1 MKILVTGGCG
11 FLGST
16 LASSCLDKKWD
27 VAVVDN
33 LSRFGSKSNLEWL
46 RSRGLNSFYQQD
58 VSDANGI
65 AEIVKTVKP
74 EAVFHLA
81 GQVAMT
87 TSIEDP
93 RKDFSTNTI
102 GTFNVLE
109 ALRLHSPSASF
120 IYSSTNKVYGDLE
133 DMTYRETP
141 TRYECEQAPRGFN
154 ESLRLQFASPYG
166 CSKGAADQY
175 VLDYARIYG
184 LNTVVFRHSSIF
196 GTRQFSTFDQGWV
209 GWFVGEF
216 LKRKASI
223 NALKEE
229 ITIAGN
235 GKQVRDVLFAGD
247 LVTCYHSALAN
258 ISKVRGEA
266 FNIGGGIENSISIL
280 ELFQWLG
287 QYLEVR
293 VNVKH
298 LAPRSSDQK
307 FFVADIAKAE
317 KKFGWKPTINREQGL
332 SKMVAWV
339 RETQK
344 QTKTQGS

>member
-1 MKILVTGGCG
+1 MKILITGGCG

-16 LASSCLDKKWD
+16 LASSCLEKNWS
-27 VAVVDN
+27 VVVVDN
-33 LSRFGSKSNLEWL
+33 LSRFGSKPNLEWL
-46 RSRGLNSFYQQD
+46 KSMGLTKFYQVD
-58 VSDANGI
+58 VSDADAI
-65 AEIVKTVKP
+65 ADLIRREQP

-87 TSIEDP
+87 TSIADP

-109 ALRLHSPSASF
+109 GLRLHCKTASL

-133 DMTYRETP
+133 EMTYRETAS
-141 TRYECEQAPRGFN
+141 RYECVEAPNGFDEN
-154 ESLRLQFASPYG
+154 LRLQFASPYG

-175 VLDYARIYG
+175 VLDYARMYG
-184 LNTVVFRHSSIF
+184 LKTVVFRHSSIF

-216 LKRKASI
+216 LRRANNPSSRG
-223 NALKEE
+223 EE
-229 ITIAGN
+229 ITVAGN

-258 ISKVRGEA
+258 IGRLGGEV
-266 FNIGGGIENSISIL
+266 FNIGGGIGNSISIL
-280 ELFQWLG
+280 ELFSWLG
-287 QYLEVR
+287 KHLDVA

-307 FFVADIAKAE
+307 FFVADITKARE
-317 KKFGWKPTINREQGL
+317 KFGWSPVINREQGL
-332 SKMVAWV
+332 AEMVAWV
-339 RETQK
+339 RESQP
-344 QTKTQGS
+344 GLNA